1 MQEAKRV
8 SVFLELY
15 GQQFEHL
22 SGLEAEPIRF
32 RIGAWGNSAGAPQ
45 LSPRASHASTWDP
58 YREAAQ
64 WRAFARIIGM
74 ARGKF
79 HSERF
84 CREGLGED
92 GL

>member
-45 LSPRASHASTWDP
+45 LSPRASYTSTWDA
-58 YREAAQ
+58 YCEAAQ
-64 WRAFARIIGM
+64 WRAFARIMSM
-74 ARGKF
+74 ARGKS

-84 CREGLGED
+84 SREGLGED
-92 GL
+92 GI